1 MGTDRW
7 TFRFALVS
15 LITLAALDLVC
26 GLPGLVSFVLI
37 PLSRIIDGIA
47 FLVILAMA
55 VYCFVKNRPR
65 RGCSVLLALLLPV
78 LLWWPIDWVADVVH
92 VGITCGFGGGQLG
105 APSKSSDGSFVTY
118 DWSVGL
124 AGGRNTF
131 LIHDVTDEIALPM
144 AQHTHQASSEN
155 GFEEEC
161 SGKVRRLIRHY
172 YVCSF

>member
-7 TFRFALVS
+7 SFRFALVS

-37 PLSRIIDGIA
+37 PLSWIIYGIT

-78 LLWWPIDWVADVVH
+78 LLWRPIAWAADVVH
-92 VGITCGFGGGQLG
+92 IGITTGFGGGQLG
-105 APSKSSDGSFVTY
+105 NSKPSDGDFVVY
-118 DWSVGL
+118 DWSVGF
-124 AGGRNTF
+124 AGGPNRF
-131 LIHDVTDEIALPM
+131 LIHDASDEIALPM
-144 AQHTHQASSEN
+144 AMHTRPSSSED
-155 GFEEEC
+155 GFGEEC
-161 SGKVRRLIRHY
+161 AGKVRRLISHY